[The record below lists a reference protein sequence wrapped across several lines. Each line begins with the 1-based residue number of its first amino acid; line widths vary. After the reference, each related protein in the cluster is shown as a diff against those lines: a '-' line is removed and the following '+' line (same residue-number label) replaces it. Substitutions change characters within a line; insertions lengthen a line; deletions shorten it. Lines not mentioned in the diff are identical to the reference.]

1 MSSSIPAPS
10 AKKLAYNCPA
20 RCSLRV
26 EVIGS
31 HNAGVL
37 KTMRENG
44 AGWGTMLRRAEE
56 LLPQRVPLAKSVMQ
70 RHLKHYV
77 ETVDETAPPE
87 PDGPRPTDLAILDGI
102 IIQGFRN
109 SRNWKPTI
117 RDTLDAMKLKI
128 QMTGQSAFEDMLQAM
143 DAAFELPED
152 ENESPEAQKSADEAA
167 QEAEE
172 PLDPPLAG
180 E

>member
-10 AKKLAYNCPA
+10 KKLAYNCPPL
-20 RCSLRV
+20 CSLRV
-26 EVIGS
+26 EVIGA
-31 HNAGVL
+31 HNGAVL
-37 KTMRENG
+37 KGMRENG
-44 AGWGTMLRRAEE
+44 AGADVMTRRAMELMPNRGVIHKSAMLR
-56 LLPQRVPLAKSVMQ
+56 
-70 RHLKHYV
+70 HIKHYV
-77 ETVDETAPPE
+77 EVVDDSQVPDA
-87 PDGPRPTDLAILDGI
+87 DGPRPSDLAILDGI

-117 RDTLDAMKLKI
+117 RDTLDAMKLKV
-128 QMTGQSAFEDMLQAM
+128 QMTGQSAFEDMLAAM

-152 ENESPEAQKSADEAA
+152 EDEAPEAVKSADEAA

-172 PLDPPLAG
+172 PLDPPLEG

>member
-10 AKKLAYNCPA
+10 AKKLAYNCDP
-20 RCSLRV
+20 RCSLRA
-26 EVIGS
+26 EVIGN
-31 HNAGVL
+31 HNAAVL

-56 LLPQRVPLAKSVMQ
+56 LMPQRKPLAKSVMQ

-77 ETVDETAPPE
+77 EVVNPDAPAEPE
-87 PDGPRPTDLAILDGI
+87 GPRPTDLAILDGI
-102 IIQGFRN
+102 ILSGFRN

-117 RDTLDAMKLKI
+117 RDTLDAMKLKV
-128 QMTGQSAFEDMLQAM
+128 QMTGQSAFEDMLAAM
-143 DAAFELPED
+143 DAAFDLPDD
-152 ENESPEAQKSADEAA
+152 ENEAPEAQKSSDEAA

-172 PLDPPLAG
+172 PLDPPLEG